1 MIASLVSSSNVKTWY
16 LFRYSILKSGF
27 GCRLVLSQSEIQF
40 ELYYCILKQ
49 TLTWICLVFWV
60 LEVPILVTGI
70 NQKSC
75 FQPLTTQ
82 YSKSELVS
90 RVNFDRNISPNSKGR
105 SPIFLLGWPALGDC
119 SICDIIPSNLSSGS
133 FFYLPIWQAAVFE
146 VGCHTMACPSFQ
158 VIFWKTNH

>member
-1 MIASLVSSSNVKTWY
+1 MWNFGTTVKLGEKEHFDKEQKVPCKFDCAIKAFISAT
-16 LFRYSILKSGF
+16 KV
-27 GCRLVLSQSEIQF
+27 VLGRW
-40 ELYYCILKQ
+40 LLR
-49 TLTWICLVFWV
+49 
-60 LEVPILVTGI
+60 
-70 NQKSC
+70 
-75 FQPLTTQ
+75 TQ
-82 YSKSELVS
+82 KSELVS

-146 VGCHTMACPSFQ
+146 VGCHTTACPSSQ